1 MKKKKKKKKI
11 WRVKNSL
18 LGLEKY
24 FTKLKDIKEKIKR
37 VRETIK

>member
-1 MKKKKKKKKI
+1 MHKKKKQFR
-11 WRVKNSL
+11 RVKNSL
-18 LGLEKY
+18 LELEKH